1 MFANPEF
8 HFWGLNICTC
18 VDFDLSDLKKMENMK
33 KPNNKIYHNK
43 NIDIHKTA

>member
-18 VDFDLSDLKKMENMK
+18 VDFDLRDLKNGEYEETK
-33 KPNNKIYHNK
+33 
-43 NIDIHKTA
+43 